1 MMLKGS
7 LRMTAAE
14 DKKAAGSDERRRAK
28 ERISPG
34 KSMILI
40 NDLCLNIHRG
50 FYSSCRECGVV
61 TFEGKLV
68 IGS

>member
-14 DKKAAGSDERRRAK
+14 DQKAASSDERRRAK

-50 FYSSCRECGVV
+50 FYSSCRE
-61 TFEGKLV
+61 
-68 IGS
+68 